1 MEPENSKERNMTPSK
16 TRRPVKGK
24 SAANPSNYSQLYKQ
38 SEQNLLQ
45 AAARAAEAAPVASS
59 GAAAQRLAE
68 EVDWRTEYGFVF
80 ADLRRLLIISVAL
93 FAAIILIGFFL

>member
-1 MEPENSKERNMTPSK
+1 MTSGK

-45 AAARAAEAAPVASS
+45 ASVRAVEAAPRASS
-59 GAAAQRLAE
+59 SSVAQRLSE

>member
-1 MEPENSKERNMTPSK
+1 MTTNK

-38 SEQNLLQ
+38 SEQNRLQ
-45 AAARAAEAAPVASS
+45 ALTRAAEVVSGASS
-59 GAAAQRLAE
+59 GPVAQRTSE
-68 EVDWRTEYGFVF
+68 EIDWKAEYGFVF
-80 ADLRRLLIISVAL
+80 ADLRRLLVISAAL